1 MRIIVMGV
9 SGCGKSTVGTHLAA
23 ALGARFVDGDDL
35 HPAENKAKMAAGI
48 PLNDQDRW
56 PWLNLVG
63 RTLSMVEPGQTGC
76 VIACSALKR
85 AYRDE
90 IRLKAPDAVFVH
102 LNGSRELLASRLSG
116 RKHEYMPSSLLDS
129 QLAILEPL
137 EQDEHGFEISIE
149 DAVARQVELILA
161 QLRD

>member
-1 MRIIVMGV
+1 
-9 SGCGKSTVGTHLAA
+9 
-23 ALGARFVDGDDL
+23 
-35 HPAENKAKMAAGI
+35 
-48 PLNDQDRW
+48 
-56 PWLNLVG
+56 
-63 RTLSMVEPGQTGC
+63 MVEPGQTGC

-137 EQDEHGFEISIE
+137 EQDEQGFEISIE
-149 DAVARQVELILA
+149 DAVSRQVELILA
-161 QLRD
+161 QLRG